1 MSKLI
6 NKEDIIKYI
15 NDNTVLMIGGFLCC
29 GAPNILIDE
38 VLKSGKKNLT
48 IISNDTAFIDR
59 SHGKLIVNKQVKK
72 VIATHIGTN
81 KETGNQ
87 MNSGE
92 LEVELVPQGTLA
104 ERIRA
109 AGSGL
114 GGILTPTGLGTIV
127 AEGKKVINVK
137 GVDYL
142 LEEPLFADVAL
153 IYADV
158 ADKYG
163 NLSYHGSTRNFNT
176 VMAQAA
182 KVTIVQAQK
191 VVESLDPNHVIVP
204 SIFVNYIVEGGC

>member
-6 NKEDIIKYI
+6 SKEDIMKYI
-15 NDNTVLMIGGFLCC
+15 DDGTVLMIGGFLCC
-29 GAPNILIDE
+29 GSPNILIDE

-48 IISNDTAFIDR
+48 IISNDTAFTDKA
-59 SHGKLIVNKQVKK
+59 HGKLIVSKQVKK

-92 LEVELVPQGTLA
+92 LEVVLVPQGTLA

-114 GGILTPTGLGTIV
+114 GGILTPTGLGTVV
-127 AEGKKVINVK
+127 AEGKKIINVS

-176 VMAQAA
+176 VMAAAA
-182 KVTIVQAQK
+182 KVTIVQAEK
-191 VVESLDPNHVIVP
+191 VVESLDPDHVIVP